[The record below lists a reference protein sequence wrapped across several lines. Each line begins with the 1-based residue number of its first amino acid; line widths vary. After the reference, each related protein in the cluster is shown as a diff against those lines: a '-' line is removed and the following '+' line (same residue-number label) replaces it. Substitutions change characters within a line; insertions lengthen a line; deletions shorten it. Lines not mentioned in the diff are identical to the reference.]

1 MISNIL
7 YPGLIT
13 FDWSKTQ
20 FIVPAQH
27 YVPAETHFLIPA
39 DNFLVPAQ
47 HYVQMTKYIFFS
59 LIAHI
64 IDFLSICTYNVKC

>member
-47 HYVQMTKYIFFS
+47 HYEQADQIYFFFINCAYNWFS
-59 LIAHI
+59 LYLYI
-64 IDFLSICTYNVKC
+64 